1 MSPGQTDRAQQLKP
15 MEDSPIDY
23 SELYRSQ
30 ELKQLKKRLKR
41 NQLILQI
48 CSVTLIVGALV
59 FWIIPRS
66 NFSSLNVLLYCIL
79 AFVILVLSLFS
90 QKRPYFSVLTSLVL
104 CIGFWVLE
112 ILFLNIDDI
121 LIETSIQ
128 KLVILSLL
136 ISRLHSS
143 KEAELIRKELHFS

>member
-1 MSPGQTDRAQQLKP
+1 MSPGQTDRTQHTNT
-15 MEDSPIDY
+15 MEDRSIDY
-23 SELYRSQ
+23 SELYRSE

-41 NQLILQI
+41 NQLVLQI
-48 CSVTLIVGALV
+48 CSVTLVVGGLV

-66 NFSSLNVLLYCIL
+66 NFSSLNLLLYCIL

-90 QKRPYFSVLTSLVL
+90 QRRPYFSVLASLVL

-112 ILFLNIDDI
+112 IIFLDIDEI

-136 ISRLHSS
+136 ITRLHSS